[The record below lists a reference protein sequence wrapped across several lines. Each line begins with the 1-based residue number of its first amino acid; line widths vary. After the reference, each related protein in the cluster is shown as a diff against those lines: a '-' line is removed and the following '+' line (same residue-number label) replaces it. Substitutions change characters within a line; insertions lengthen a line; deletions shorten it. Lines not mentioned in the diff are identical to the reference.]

1 MNEARTQILEAIR
14 HALGRDAPTGGRAA
28 ALERRLGTPKPNVI
42 PARAQ
47 VDGSRR
53 IDLFVAE
60 AERADATV
68 ARVATV
74 RDVPRAVAA
83 YLAENN
89 LPSVLKVAPAMADI
103 PWSEKTTLSA
113 AAGAARD
120 TDPVGVTGAFAG
132 VAETGT
138 LVLLSGPDSPTTL
151 NFLHDTHIVV
161 LPAGK
166 IVGTYEETWSRLRA
180 AAGGDGPVP
189 RTVNWITGPSRTAD
203 IEQTLLLGAHG
214 PRRLHIVLVDGEDA

>member
-1 MNEARTQILEAIR
+1 MSEARTQILEAIR
-14 HALGRDAPTGGRAA
+14 HALGRDAPAGGRAA

-47 VDGSRR
+47 VDRSRR
-53 IDLFVAE
+53 IDMFVAE
-60 AERADATV
+60 AERVDATV

-89 LPSVLKVAPAMADI
+89 LPSVLKVAPAMVDI
-103 PWSEKTTLSA
+103 PWSEKTMLSA
-113 AAGAARD
+113 AAGAAGD

-151 NFLHDTHIVV
+151 NFLPDTHIVV
-161 LPAGK
+161 LPAGR

>member
-1 MNEARTQILEAIR
+1 MSEARTQILADIR
-14 HALGRDAPTGGRAA
+14 RALGRDAPTADRAV
-28 ALERRLGTPKPNVI
+28 ALERRLDAPEPNVI
-42 PARAQ
+42 PARGR

-53 IDLFVAE
+53 VDMFIAE

-68 ARVATV
+68 ARVAGSN
-74 RDVPRAVAA
+74 DVPRAVAA
-83 YLAENN
+83 YLAGNN
-89 LPSVLKVAPAMADI
+89 LPGVLKVAPAVADI
-103 PWSEKTTLSA
+103 PWSEHTTLSA
-113 AAGAARD
+113 TAGVAGGG
-120 TDPVGVTGAFAG
+120 DPVGVTGAFAG

-151 NFLHDTHIVV
+151 NFLPDTHIVV
-161 LPAGK
+161 LAVGR
-166 IVGTYEETWSRLRA
+166 IVGTYEETWRRLRA

-214 PRRLHIVLVDGEDA
+214 PRRLHIVLVDGEDG